1 VQHRVTSARE
11 RGYLV
16 NVEGKRGRAARYRAG
31 NPLPEDVIIL
41 PERIEG
47 VNSHPEPTPH
57 TLADAVP
64 QASEGADGG
73 CEGVN
78 QPHEGQAGSDS
89 ATCTECGEPL
99 DSALVQAGFTTH
111 GEEANR
117 T

>member
-1 VQHRVTSARE
+1 MQYRVTSARE

-16 NVEGKRGRAARYRAG
+16 SVEGKRGRAARYRAG

-47 VNSHPEPTPH
+47 VNSHPNPLHTPSPM
-57 TLADAVP
+57 LCRR
-64 QASEGADGG
+64 QRG

-78 QPHEGQAGSDS
+78 QPEEGQAGSDS
-89 ATCTECGEPL
+89 ATCTECGESL
-99 DSALVQAGFTTH
+99 DPALVQAGFTTH